1 MTLRRILFLDA
12 LTCLGCGALMSLAS
26 GPLGTFLS
34 LPVGLLRY
42 AGLSLFPVAAFMAFV
57 GARAT
62 QSAPAV
68 WVVVLGN
75 ALWVL
80 ASFGLLISNVVSP
93 NLLGKLFI
101 GGQAAVVLLLTV
113 LEAESNP
120 ARATRVRS
128 VGPAS

>member
-26 GPLGTFLS
+26 GPLGTLLS
-34 LPVGLLRY
+34 LPAGLLLY
-42 AGLSLFPVAAFMAFV
+42 AGLSLLPIAAFMGFV

-62 QSAPAV
+62 QSALAV
-68 WVVVLGN
+68 WLVVLGN
-75 ALWVL
+75 ALWVF
-80 ASFGLLISNVVSP
+80 ASIGLLVSDAVSP

-113 LEAESNP
+113 LEAENVPRTQRRVGPLTP
-120 ARATRVRS
+120 AR
-128 VGPAS
+128 